1 MGANLFSNFRSRGD
15 LPKMVVLLRCVQQK
29 YLCIKGSPRK
39 ISKGGGGKV
48 HRKTFG
54 GGGCAYSEQY
64 SFLRNELPKGGH
76 KVSKGGECPP
86 PPT

>member
-39 ISKGGGGKV
+39 ISKGGGGES
-48 HRKTFG
+48 TSEDIG
-54 GGGCAYSEQY
+54 GGG
-64 SFLRNELPKGGH
+64 GGVH
-76 KVSKGGECPP
+76 TVSSIHF
-86 PPT
+86 